1 MAKVIGLVNLH
12 SDIEFTGLTERRP
25 VASVSFL
32 GRYGIIDFVLSNM
45 SNSKIDAVGVMIQ
58 QKPRSLFKHLKNGI
72 SWNFNQ
78 KAGGV
83 SLLYN
88 EKYAN
93 DPKYNHDINNLVE
106 NIHFLETSNSDYV
119 VIAPAHVVTTMD
131 YTDVIDAHEKSG
143 ATITMVYTKAKDAD
157 VSWVGCDIL
166 DIENGLLTGTSVNK
180 GTRKKQNISLETY
193 VINTKELISII
204 NKAHKI
210 SAFYDL
216 KDILG
221 YLCDEKQIHTYEY
234 KGYARYLDSTAAY
247 FKYSLEMLDI
257 DISSRVFKSNWPI
270 YTNTNDTPPTKY
282 LDNAEVKKS
291 FVANGTVI
299 DGTIENSIIGR
310 EVVIGKGAVIK
321 NCVIFSGSKIAPG
334 AVLENVIIDKRASVE
349 KKLELKGTEDNPLYI
364 KEGDR
369 V

>member
-45 SNSKIDAVGVMIQ
+45 SNSKIDAIGVMIQ
-58 QKPRSLFKHLKNGI
+58 KKPRSLFKHLGNGN

-106 NIHFLETSNSDYV
+106 NIHFLETSNADYV
-119 VIAPAHVVTTMD
+119 VIAPAHIVTTMD
-131 YTDVIDAHEKSG
+131 YNDVITAHEKSG
-143 ATITMVYTKAKDAD
+143 ATITMTYRKAKDAD
-157 VSWVGCDIL
+157 VAWVGCDVLEI
-166 DIENGLLTGTSVNK
+166 DKDGLLTGKTINK
-180 GTRKKQNISLETY
+180 GTRKRQNISLETY
-193 VINTKELISII
+193 VINRKELLEILK
-204 NKAHKI
+204 KAHKI

-234 KGYARYLDSTAAY
+234 KGYARCLDSTEAY

-257 DISSRVFKSNWPI
+257 DIS
-270 YTNTNDTPPTKY
+270 Y
-282 LDNAEVKKS
+282 LANAKVKKS
-291 FVANGTVI
+291 FVANGAVI
-299 DGTIENSIIGR
+299 DGTVENSILGR
-310 EVVIGKGAVIK
+310 EVTIGKGAVVK

-334 AVLENVIIDKRASVE
+334 AVLENVIIDKRAKVE
-349 KKLELKGTEDNPLYI
+349 KKLELKGTETSPLYI

>member
-1 MAKVIGLVNLH
+1 MAKAIGLVNLH
-12 SDIEFTGLTERRP
+12 SDVDFVGLTERRP

-32 GRYGIIDFVLSNM
+32 GRYALIDFVLSNM
-45 SNSKIDAVGVMIQ
+45 SNSTIDAVGVLIQ
-58 QKPRSLFKHLKNGI
+58 KKPRSLFKHLAGGN
-72 SWNFNQ
+72 SWNFNS

-83 SLLYN
+83 SFLYN
-88 EKYAN
+88 ERYAN
-93 DPKYNHDINNLVE
+93 NPNYNHDINNLIE
-106 NIHFLETSNSDYV
+106 NIAFLEANSADYV
-119 VIAPAHVVTTMD
+119 VIAPAHIITTMD
-131 YTDVIDAHEKSG
+131 YSDVIENHEKAG
-143 ATITMVYTKAKDAD
+143 AEVTMVYKKVHDANEAYI
-157 VSWVGCDIL
+157 GCDC
-166 DIENGLLTGTSVNK
+166 LTVKDKIVTKVERNK
-180 GTRKKQNISLETY
+180 GSRKDRSISLETY
-193 VINTKELISII
+193 VINRKELLEIMK
-204 NKAHKI
+204 KAHKI

-234 KGYARYLDSTAAY
+234 KGYARCLDSTEAY

-282 LDNAEVKKS
+282 LENANVKKS
-291 FVANGTVI
+291 FVANGAVI
-299 DGTIENSIIGR
+299 DGTVENSILGR
-310 EVVIGKGAVIK
+310 EVTIGKGAVIK

-334 AVLENVIIDKRASVE
+334 AVLENVIIDKRAKVE
-349 KKLELKGTEDNPLYI
+349 KKLELKGTETSPLYI

>member
-45 SNSKIDAVGVMIQ
+45 SNSKIDAIGVMIQ
-58 QKPRSLFKHLKNGI
+58 KKPRSLFKHLGNGN

-106 NIHFLETSNSDYV
+106 YIH
-119 VIAPAHVVTTMD
+119 
-131 YTDVIDAHEKSG
+131 
-143 ATITMVYTKAKDAD
+143 
-157 VSWVGCDIL
+157 
-166 DIENGLLTGTSVNK
+166 
-180 GTRKKQNISLETY
+180 SLETY
-193 VINTKELISII
+193 VINRKELLEIMK
-204 NKAHKI
+204 KAHKI

-234 KGYARYLDSTAAY
+234 KGYARCLDSTEAY

-282 LDNAEVKKS
+282 LANANVKKS
-291 FVANGTVI
+291 FVANGAVI
-299 DGTIENSIIGR
+299 DGTVENSILGR
-310 EVVIGKGAVIK
+310 EVTIGKGAVIK

-334 AVLENVIIDKRASVE
+334 AVLENVIIDKRAKVE
-349 KKLELKGTEDNPLYI
+349 KKLELKGTETSPLYI

>member
-12 SDIEFTGLTERRP
+12 SDIEFAGLTERRP

-45 SNSKIDAVGVMIQ
+45 SNSKIDAIGVMIQ
-58 QKPRSLFKHLKNGI
+58 KKPRSLFKHLGNGN

-119 VIAPAHVVTTMD
+119 VIAPAHIITTMD
-131 YTDVIDAHEKSG
+131 YNDVITAHEKSG
-143 ATITMVYTKAKDAD
+143 ASITMTYRKAK
-157 VSWVGCDIL
+157 
-166 DIENGLLTGTSVNK
+166 
-180 GTRKKQNISLETY
+180 RKRQNISLETY
-193 VINTKELISII
+193 VINTKELLEIMK
-204 NKAHKI
+204 KAHKI

-234 KGYARYLDSTAAY
+234 KGYARCLDSTAAY

-270 YTNTNDTPPTKY
+270 YTNTNDTPQTKY
-282 LDNAEVKKS
+282 LENAKVKKS

-310 EVVIGKGAVIK
+310 EVIIGKGAVIK
-321 NCVIFSGSKIAPG
+321 NCVIFSGSKIAPN
-334 AVLENVIIDKRASVE
+334 AVLENVIIDKRAKVE
-349 KKLELKGTEDNPLYI
+349 KKLELKGTENNPLYI

>member
-12 SDIEFTGLTERRP
+12 SDIEFAGLTERRP

-45 SNSKIDAVGVMIQ
+45 SNSNMIQ
-58 QKPRSLFKHLKNGI
+58 QKPRSLFKHLGNGN

-119 VIAPAHVVTTMD
+119 VIAPAHIITTMD
-131 YTDVIDAHEKSG
+131 YNDVITAHEKSG
-143 ATITMVYTKAKDAD
+143 ASITMVYRKAKDAD
-157 VSWVGCDIL
+157 AAWVGCDVL
-166 DIENGLLTGTSVNK
+166 DIDKDGLLTGKTINK
-180 GTRKKQNISLETY
+180 GTRKRQNISLETY
-193 VINTKELISII
+193 VINTKELLEIMK
-204 NKAHKI
+204 KAHKI

-234 KGYARYLDSTAAY
+234 KGYAR
-247 FKYSLEMLDI
+247 
-257 DISSRVFKSNWPI
+257 SSRVFKSNWPI

-282 LDNAEVKKS
+282 LENAKVKKS

-310 EVVIGKGAVIK
+310 EVIIGKGAVIK
-321 NCVIFSGSKIAPG
+321 NCVIFSGSKIAPN
-334 AVLENVIIDKRASVE
+334 AVLENVIIDKRAKVE
-349 KKLELKGTEDNPLYI
+349 KKLELKGTENNPLYI